1 MQDNDIGK
9 AVGWLVLAG
18 KYGFQE
24 VSASA
29 EKFLIRQAGVSLR
42 SYPDAEH
49 IKPASLL
56 RMLDARGSHIM
67 ATGNILNRIQRKTED
82 WRGRRLDNP
91 RHRVSPISRD
101 AAETITAM
109 EVIEAALLKRPAL

>member
-9 AVGWLVLAG
+9 GGGLAG
-18 KYGFQE
+18 ACGE
-24 VSASA
+24 VWLPGG
-29 EKFLIRQAGVSLR
+29 ERVSGEISHPPGRRVAWELPR
-42 SYPDAEH
+42 CGAH
-49 IKPASLL
+49 KPASLL

-67 ATGNILNRIQRKTED
+67 ATGNILNRIQRKLED
-82 WRGRRLDNP
+82 WRARWPDNP

-109 EVIEAALLKRPAL
+109 EVIEATLLKRPAL